1 MLRQEVEKVAV
12 AASTET
18 TEAKEAIVV
27 EDQGVAVEEMAA
39 KAVIQETAA
48 ASKLVAEE
56 ISQEELTAVAV
67 AQIVVAETQVPADK
81 NLKPYQ

>member
-27 EDQGVAVEEMAA
+27 EDQGVAVEEKVAI
-39 KAVIQETAA
+39 AVTQETAA
-48 ASKLVAEE
+48 ASKHVAEE